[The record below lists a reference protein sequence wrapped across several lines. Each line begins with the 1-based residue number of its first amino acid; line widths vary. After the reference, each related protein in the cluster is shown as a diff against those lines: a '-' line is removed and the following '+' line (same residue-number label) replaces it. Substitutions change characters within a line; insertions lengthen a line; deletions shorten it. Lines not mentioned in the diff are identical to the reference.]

1 MTGRKRLSVGFAL
14 VGLLATAAGAQ
25 PKAPAPFGSLVQQIL
40 AFFPPLTGEVV
51 EVKGPELILS
61 LGRREG
67 VQTGMEFSLF
77 REGRE
82 LRHPKTGELLGHVEE
97 ELGLAVVSR
106 VSETYSAA
114 RGVSGVGIRPGDRV
128 RISAGRIKLTLTAL
142 ASPGVAPGVA
152 ETVFNELAEELGATG
167 RFQVLNGDALAAAAS
182 QAGIPAERIIQGE
195 GLAEPAGRQGARHLL
210 VLWIRPVQAR
220 PFVEARLFSFL
231 QGREGMPMVSAGVF
245 VPAFLQAMPGPTP
258 RAQFSSA
265 PESPSPSRPAE
276 EPPRRG
282 FLARLFFGDEEKQT
296 EEAGGNVSMPFVE
309 VARLK
314 FPLLAMDVAISPKD
328 QIPRLVAT
336 DGERIYLYKIRERAL
351 AHEWTYAVHA
361 TGTIIS
367 VQLADLDGDGI
378 LEVVANRYSS
388 VAQTPLTSFILASR
402 DGKASVLAEEASQ
415 ILFAVDA
422 TGAGVKGALWVQRF
436 DPESFFTQGKVQ
448 GYSLRD
454 GKLVADGTVRVP
466 KDFRVMGAT
475 LSSILGKETR
485 ALVYVDERNRFVVAT
500 DAKERWRSS
509 SRVGGARHLRLEA
522 SQRTAR
528 TGQNLFYTVEPMPLA
543 VDLDGD
549 GVDEILIPQDEVS
562 GTIAV
567 LSRSRTGYR
576 VQTLTTGREE
586 TVTGLGAIRGAT
598 PPTLVVASVEFVGV
612 VQRSGETR
620 ILMSVL
626 K

>member
-1 MTGRKRLSVGFAL
+1 MGHRRGLVLALAFASL
-14 VGLLATAAGAQ
+14 FSAAAAAQ
-25 PKAPAPFGSLVQQIL
+25 PKGPAPFGSLVQQIL

-51 EVKGPELILS
+51 EVKGKELILS

-97 ELGLAVVSR
+97 ELGLVVVSR

-114 RGVSGVGIRPGDRV
+114 TGVSGVGIRPGDRV
-128 RISAGRIKLTLTAL
+128 RISAGKIKLTLTAL
-142 ASPGVAPGVA
+142 ASPGVAPGLVEA
-152 ETVFNELAEELGATG
+152 VFNRLAEELGTTG
-167 RFQVLNGDALAAAAS
+167 RFQVLNGDALAAAAG
-182 QAGIPAERIIQGE
+182 QAGIPPERIIQGE
-195 GLAEPAGRQGARHLL
+195 GLAEPAGRQGVRHLL
-210 VLWIRPVQAR
+210 VLWIKPVQTK

-231 QGREGMPMVSAGVF
+231 QGREGTPMVSAGVF
-245 VPAFLQAMPGPTP
+245 VPAFLQTMPGPTP

-276 EPPRRG
+276 ESPRRG
-282 FLARLFFGDEEKQT
+282 FLARLFFGDEEKQP
-296 EEAGGNVSMPFVE
+296 EEPGGTVSMPFVE
-309 VARLK
+309 VARLE
-314 FPLLAMDVAISPKD
+314 FPVLAMDVAVSPKD

-336 DGERIYLYKIRERAL
+336 DGERVYLYKIRERAL
-351 AHEWTYAVHA
+351 VHEWTYAVHA

-422 TGAGVKGALWVQRF
+422 TGAGVKGTLWVQRF
-436 DPESFFTQGKVQ
+436 DPESFFAQGKVQ
-448 GYSLRD
+448 GYSLRN
-454 GKLVADGTVRVP
+454 GKLVADSAVRVP
-466 KDFRVMGAT
+466 KDFRVMSAT
-475 LSSILGKETR
+475 LCNILGSSPR
-485 ALVYVDERNRFVVAT
+485 ALVYVDEQNHFVVAT
-500 DAKERWRSS
+500 DAKEKWRSS
-509 SRVGGARHLRLEA
+509 SRVGGAGYLRLEV

-528 TGQNLFYTVEPMPLA
+528 TGQTLFYSVEPMPLA

-549 GVDEILIPQDEVS
+549 GVDEILIPQGEVA

-576 VQTLTTGREE
+576 VQTLTTGFEE

-598 PPTLVVASVEFVGV
+598 PPTLVVASVEFAGV
-612 VQRSGETR
+612 AQRSGETR
-620 ILMSVL
+620 ILMGVL